1 MESGIIN
8 TPELSLPISE
18 ITMLERKMPPL
29 TRRDFTASLGIAAAG
44 ALPIFADEAKAVE
57 QIERQLVAAI
67 SAVDLATYDRLV
79 ADDYIVVQ
87 ASGVEMTKAD
97 VMASYRTGA
106 RRYKG
111 LAISEVK
118 VHLYGETA
126 VLSARSSG
134 FRIDGGREVPN
145 NVRYIRVY
153 LRRQG
158 KWRAVSQMATPITE

>member
-1 MESGIIN
+1 
-8 TPELSLPISE
+8 
-18 ITMLERKMPPL
+18 MPMN
-29 TRRDFTASLGIAAAG
+29 RREFAASLGVAAAG
-44 ALPIFADEAKAVE
+44 ALSTIPDTAKEIE

-67 SAVDLATYDRLV
+67 SAVDLTTYDRLV
-79 ADDYIVVQ
+79 ADDYVVVQ

-111 LAISEVK
+111 LVISEVK
-118 VHLYGETA
+118 VHLYGDTA

-134 FRIDGGREVPN
+134 FRIDGGNEVPN

-153 LRRQG
+153 ARRQG
-158 KWRAVSQMATPITE
+158 KWRAVSQMATPIPVT

>member
-1 MESGIIN
+1 MN
-8 TPELSLPISE
+8 
-18 ITMLERKMPPL
+18 
-29 TRRDFTASLGIAAAG
+29 RREFAASLGVAAAG
-44 ALPIFADEAKAVE
+44 SLSTVADAAKEIE

-67 SAVDLATYDRLV
+67 AAVDLTAYDRLV
-79 ADDYIVVQ
+79 ADDYVVVQ

-111 LAISEVK
+111 LVISEVK
-118 VHLYGETA
+118 VHLYGDTA

-134 FRIDGGREVPN
+134 FRSDGGNEVPN

-158 KWRAVSQMATPITE
+158 KWRAVSQMATPIPAT

>member
-1 MESGIIN
+1 MN
-8 TPELSLPISE
+8 
-18 ITMLERKMPPL
+18 
-29 TRRDFTASLGIAAAG
+29 RREFAASLGVAAAG
-44 ALPIFADEAKAVE
+44 SLSTVADAAKEIE
-57 QIERQLVAAI
+57 QIERQLVGAI
-67 SAVDLATYDRLV
+67 AAVDLATYDRLV
-79 ADDYIVVQ
+79 ADDYVVVQ

-111 LAISEVK
+111 LVISEVK
-118 VHLYGETA
+118 VHLYGDTA

-134 FRIDGGREVPN
+134 FRSDGGNEVPN

-158 KWRAVSQMATPITE
+158 KWRAVSQMATPIPAT

>member
-1 MESGIIN
+1 VPLN
-8 TPELSLPISE
+8 R
-18 ITMLERKMPPL
+18 RK
-29 TRRDFTASLGIAAAG
+29 FAASLGIAAAG
-44 ALPIFADEAKAVE
+44 SLSTVADAAKEIE

-79 ADDYIVVQ
+79 ADDYVVVQ

-111 LAISEVK
+111 LVISEVK
-118 VHLYGETA
+118 VHLYGDTA

-134 FRIDGGREVPN
+134 FRIDGGNEVTN

-153 LRRQG
+153 ARRQG
-158 KWRAVSQMATPITE
+158 KWQAVSQMATPIP